1 MLASAPPSWLQA
13 LRRKLLLITAWVTLT
28 VLLWP
33 ALIGRDILGFRD
45 MLHNYAPMRELF
57 WQGQISLWNDR
68 GFGGSSILAD
78 LVQQPFYLGQLL
90 MRAIHAPAWPGI
102 SIRLWIHEVLGMAAI
117 WRLLRRFVPP
127 DAAGIGTVAFGL
139 CGFSLANF
147 SNPQWVCAQMWA
159 PTVLLAADAWAVE
172 GGFARG
178 CLLAVCLPQP
188 LLAGDPLLCALLGLT
203 SAAWVVDRRTRPLS
217 RIAAE
222 GALIVAAA
230 AVIVSPQLVATL
242 RALPSFARSV
252 GLPRSVREQWSLHP
266 ARIAELFVP
275 RMFGPL
281 FNDGFWGQFTVSPPW
296 QRNYIHSIYAG
307 AIGPALVATA
317 VWKQRRNAL
326 PWVLLACATLMLSLG
341 DSFFHLYGRL
351 GDWIPPLA
359 VFRYPQRIVAL
370 FAIAWA
376 ALLALGAAGIG
387 ELPRSRRLALGAA
400 SFALGFAALAATAS
414 LAPSPSSAAVWRSA
428 VQLAIV
434 CAASLGA
441 LMLPSRYAGAAIGL
455 VLIADLYAANAELL
469 GLLPRAPLLNPPAA
483 CEALDAA
490 RGQRRIH
497 SFRVYVDQDA
507 LSTNVPR
514 DWEAVR
520 IREYNYGKRNLL
532 EVCGYRETVSLS
544 SLDPADQ
551 LRLWREVSPLRTLR
565 VMGTRFAITAPESAQ
580 WFGGAVR
587 YTDPAWHF
595 VVVELPQAEPLLFRP
610 ERVEYISSADL
621 PAVARSRP
629 ELLETAV
636 AALDAPALPHAYDPT
651 SELVSFIDD
660 GDEMHFRVRQSGP
673 GYWVVAATLDRD
685 WVVQVDGAPAPFI
698 GSDLVRRAIW
708 LPAGEHRVS
717 LKYVPTLP
725 LALFA
730 VSTVLTIILVV
741 LGLRLLPQQSS
752 RTPGAAI

>member
-685 WVVQVDGAPAPFI
+685 WIVQVDGAPAPFI

>member
-45 MLHNYAPMRELF
+45 MHHNYAPMRELF
-57 WQGQISLWNDR
+57 WQGDISLWNDR
-68 GFGGSSILAD
+68 AFGGSSVLAD
-78 LVQQPFYLGQLL
+78 IVQQPFYLGQLL

-102 SIRLWIHEVLGMAAI
+102 SIRLWIHELLGMAAI

-230 AVIVSPQLVATL
+230 AVIVSPQLVATI

-281 FNDGFWGQFTVSPPW
+281 FSDGFWGQFTVSPPW
-296 QRNYIHSIYAG
+296 QRNYVHSIYAG

-317 VWKQRRNAL
+317 IWKRRRNAL

-387 ELPRSRRLALGAA
+387 ELPRARRLALGAA
-400 SFALGFAALAATAS
+400 SFALGFAALAAIAA
-414 LAPSPSSAAVWRSA
+414 LAPSSNSPAVWRSG

-455 VLIADLYAANAELL
+455 VLIADLCGANAELL
-469 GLLPRAPLLNPPAA
+469 GLFPRAPLLNPPAA

-507 LSTNVPR
+507 LSTNVPH

-532 EVCGYRETVSLS
+532 ELCGYRETVSLN

-610 ERVEYISSADL
+610 ARVEYISSADL

-660 GDEMHFRVRQSGP
+660 GDEMHFRVRQRGP

-685 WVVQVDGAPAPFI
+685 WEVRVDGAPAPFI

-730 VSTVLTIILVV
+730 VSTALTIILVV
-741 LGLRLLPQQSS
+741 LGLRFLPQQSS

>member
-1 MLASAPPSWLQA
+1 MGGLATGSRRWRYSATRSASSRCSRSPGRRCLHSAPP
-13 LRRKLLLITAWVTLT
+13 
-28 VLLWP
+28 
-33 ALIGRDILGFRD
+33 
-45 MLHNYAPMRELF
+45 
-57 WQGQISLWNDR
+57 
-68 GFGGSSILAD
+68 GSENC
-78 LVQQPFYLGQLL
+78 
-90 MRAIHAPAWPGI
+90 RA
-102 SIRLWIHEVLGMAAI
+102 R
-117 WRLLRRFVPP
+117 
-127 DAAGIGTVAFGL
+127 AG
-139 CGFSLANF
+139 
-147 SNPQWVCAQMWA
+147 
-159 PTVLLAADAWAVE
+159 
-172 GGFARG
+172 
-178 CLLAVCLPQP
+178 
-188 LLAGDPLLCALLGLT
+188 
-203 SAAWVVDRRTRPLS
+203 
-217 RIAAE
+217 
-222 GALIVAAA
+222 
-230 AVIVSPQLVATL
+230 
-242 RALPSFARSV
+242 
-252 GLPRSVREQWSLHP
+252 
-266 ARIAELFVP
+266 
-275 RMFGPL
+275 
-281 FNDGFWGQFTVSPPW
+281 
-296 QRNYIHSIYAG
+296 
-307 AIGPALVATA
+307 
-317 VWKQRRNAL
+317 
-326 PWVLLACATLMLSLG
+326 
-341 DSFFHLYGRL
+341 
-351 GDWIPPLA
+351 
-359 VFRYPQRIVAL
+359 
-370 FAIAWA
+370 
-376 ALLALGAAGIG
+376 
-387 ELPRSRRLALGAA
+387 
-400 SFALGFAALAATAS
+400 
-414 LAPSPSSAAVWRSA
+414 
-428 VQLAIV
+428 
-434 CAASLGA
+434 
-441 LMLPSRYAGAAIGL
+441 
-455 VLIADLYAANAELL
+455 
-469 GLLPRAPLLNPPAA
+469 
-483 CEALDAA
+483 

-520 IREYNYGKRNLL
+520 VREYNYGKRNLL

-565 VMGTRFAITAPESAQ
+565 VMGTRFAITVPESAQ

-610 ERVEYISSADL
+610 ARVEYISSADL

-651 SELVSFIDD
+651 SELVSFIDE

-725 LALFA
+725 LVLFA